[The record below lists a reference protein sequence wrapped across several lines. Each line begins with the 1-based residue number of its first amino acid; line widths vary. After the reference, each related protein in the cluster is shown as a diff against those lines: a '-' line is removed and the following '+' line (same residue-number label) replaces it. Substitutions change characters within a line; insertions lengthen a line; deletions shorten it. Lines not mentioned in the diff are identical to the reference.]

1 MIQKR
6 KEQLRII
13 YGTWVKSARE
23 RQKCSGFPV
32 IQKEQCWAK
41 GWAPF
46 SSAKVLRLC
55 KSRGKSCL
63 EISSAKRATCL
74 SSNQTLNEKCEFY
87 VNHLESMYVKSKHRK
102 WGI

>member
-1 MIQKR
+1 MIEKR
-6 KEQLRII
+6 KEQLDNIWHLGEI
-13 YGTWVKSARE
+13 
-23 RQKCSGFPV
+23 C
-32 IQKEQCWAK
+32 K

-87 VNHLESMYVKSKHRK
+87 VNHLESIFEM
-102 WGI
+102 